1 MNKIWIYQA
10 DRFLS
15 DKEVEEISA
24 SLHAFVETWAAHGS
38 ALAGKGYIK
47 YNLFLILEV
56 DETQAGVTG
65 CSIDSS
71 VRFIKELEQKFDV
84 NFFDRMKVSFK
95 DATGTV
101 RLVDRAAFEQLLKQ
115 GEVTA
120 DTIVFNNLIQQG
132 EELST
137 KWEVPFK
144 ESWHSKVF

>member
-15 DKEVEEISA
+15 DKEVEEIAAELST
-24 SLHAFVETWAAHGS
+24 FVADWAAHGS
-38 ALAGKGYIK
+38 ALAGKGYIN

-56 DETQAGVTG
+56 DETQADVTG

-71 VRFIKELEQKFDV
+71 VRFIKALEQKFSV
-84 NFFDRMKVSFK
+84 NFFDRMKVAFK

-101 RLVDRAAFEQLLKQ
+101 RLVDRVDFEHLIRQ
-115 GEVTA
+115 GDVTEN
-120 DTIVFNNLIQQG
+120 TIVFNNLIQQG
-132 EELST
+132 EDLQT

>member
-15 DKEVEEISA
+15 DKEVDEIAIELS
-24 SLHAFVETWAAHGS
+24 AFVAAWTAHGS

-65 CSIDSS
+65 CSVDSS
-71 VRFIKELEQKFDV
+71 VRFIKALEQKFSV

-95 DATGTV
+95 DATGAI
-101 RLVDRAAFEQLLKQ
+101 RLVDRADFEHLIRQ
-115 GEVTA
+115 GDVTR
-120 DTIVFNNLIQQG
+120 DTIVFN
-132 EELST
+132 
-137 KWEVPFK
+137 
-144 ESWHSKVF
+144 